1 MDEKQRKEEE
11 KELEDRL
18 RYEKQIRLK
27 DRVVNSKAIVDNT
40 RSLEEKKKKQQQ
52 DFKNNLRESKER
64 YQQDLARRLQR
75 VYNKPLMLESVCLN
89 VEKFKNSEIKEE
101 I

>member
-1 MDEKQRKEEE
+1 MKEE

-18 RYEKQIRLK
+18 RVEKQNRLK
-27 DRVVNSKAIVDNT
+27 DRIVNSKAIVDNAK
-40 RSLEEKKKKQQQ
+40 SLDEKKKKQQQ

-64 YQQDLARRLQR
+64 YQQELARRIQR
-75 VYNKPLMLESVCLN
+75 VYQKPLMLESMNLKVD
-89 VEKFKNSEIKEE
+89 KFQNSEIIEE